1 MFKKTINDHAKLNI
15 YYELLS
21 LDVN

>member
-1 MFKKTINDHAKLNI
+1 MSKKTINDHAKLNI